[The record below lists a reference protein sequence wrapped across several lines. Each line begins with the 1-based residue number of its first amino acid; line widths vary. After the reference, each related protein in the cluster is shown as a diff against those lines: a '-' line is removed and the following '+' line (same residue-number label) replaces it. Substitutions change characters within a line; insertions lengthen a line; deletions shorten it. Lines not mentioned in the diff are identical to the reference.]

1 MDKQIR
7 TAQSPANRVVI
18 KGWYAITKMRTGCFI
33 LSDVKED
40 KETGQAFYP
49 TIAIYSDELKLTA
62 DIINLSV
69 KRGVFLKT
77 ITSFNDLSRQGR
89 YIAGLCRDAIG
100 ELNKKEEQLPCR
112 I

>member
-7 TAQSPANRVVI
+7 TAQCPANRVVI
-18 KGWYAITKMRTGCFI
+18 KGWYAITKIRTGCFI

-77 ITSFNDLSRQGR
+77 ITNFNDLSRQGT

-100 ELNKKEEQLPCR
+100 ELNKKEAQLPCR

>member
-1 MDKQIR
+1 MDKQVR
-7 TAQSPANRVVI
+7 AAKGPANRVVI
-18 KGWYAITKMRTGCFI
+18 NGWYAITKMRTGCFI
-33 LSDVKED
+33 LGDVKED
-40 KETGQAFYP
+40 KETGHEVYP

-77 ITSFNDLSRQGR
+77 ITSFNDLSRQAA
-89 YIAGLCRDAIG
+89 YIAGLCRNAIV
-100 ELNKKEEQLPCR
+100 ELNKKEEKQPCR